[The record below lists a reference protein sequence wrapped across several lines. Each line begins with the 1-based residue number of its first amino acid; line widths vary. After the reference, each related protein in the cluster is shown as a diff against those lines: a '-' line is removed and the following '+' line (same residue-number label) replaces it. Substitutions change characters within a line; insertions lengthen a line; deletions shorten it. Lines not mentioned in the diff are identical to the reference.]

1 MPVRL
6 SVGEFDRRRE
16 VIQVEMEERN
26 LDALCV
32 FSPAQVFY
40 LTGFSFIA
48 TERPISALYRPEND
62 SALLFVPLL
71 EAEHAE
77 EAHVD
82 LVNTYDEYPGKEHP
96 MRRFVR
102 LLIDLELEGS
112 RIGVDADGY
121 AGGYGYVGPP
131 LSELISSDIIAAK
144 DLIECL
150 MWIKSDEEI
159 GLIRESCK
167 WGDLAHRLL
176 QEYTAPGLAETDVS
190 FRASHKAS
198 MQMVDTLGPEYRSM
212 RFGSSPAHAD
222 YRGQI
227 GAQSAIP
234 HSITTNAIL
243 NEGDVLVTGAG
254 SEVGGYLSELERTM
268 ILGTPTEEQRRFF
281 DLMLGAQEL
290 AFESIRPGVRC
301 SDVDCA
307 VSDYYRQHDIMKH
320 WRHHTG
326 HGIGYGMHEAPFL
339 DVGDDTTIEPGM
351 VLTIE
356 PGIYVPGFA
365 GFRHS
370 DTILVTDTGIEI
382 LTSYPRDLDSLVI
395 PV

>member
-1 MPVRL
+1 
-6 SVGEFDRRRE
+6 
-16 VIQVEMEERN
+16 
-26 LDALCV
+26 
-32 FSPAQVFY
+32 
-40 LTGFSFIA
+40 
-48 TERPISALYRPEND
+48 
-62 SALLFVPLL
+62 
-71 EAEHAE
+71 
-77 EAHVD
+77 
-82 LVNTYDEYPGKEHP
+82 
-96 MRRFVR
+96 
-102 LLIDLELEGS
+102 
-112 RIGVDADGY
+112 
-121 AGGYGYVGPP
+121 
-131 LSELISSDIIAAK
+131 
-144 DLIECL
+144 
-150 MWIKSDEEI
+150 
-159 GLIRESCK
+159 
-167 WGDLAHRLL
+167 
-176 QEYTAPGLAETDVS
+176 
-190 FRASHKAS
+190 

-212 RFGSSPAHAD
+212 RFGSFPAHAD

-243 NEGDVLVTGAG
+243 NGGDVLVTGAA

-301 SDVDCA
+301 SDVDCV
-307 VSDYYRQHDIMKH
+307 VSDYYQQHDIVKH

-395 PV
+395 PG

>member
-1 MPVRL
+1 MPIRL
-6 SVGEFDRRRE
+6 SDGEFDRRRK
-16 VIQVEMEERN
+16 VIQTEMEERS

-48 TERPISALYRPEND
+48 TERPIGALYRPEKD
-62 SALLFVPLL
+62 SVLLFVPLL
-71 EAEHAE
+71 EVEHAE
-77 EAHVD
+77 EVHVD
-82 LVNTYDEYPGKEHP
+82 LVYTYDEYPGEQHP
-96 MRRFVR
+96 MKHLVR
-102 LLIDLELEGS
+102 LLVDLELEGS
-112 RIGVDADGY
+112 RIGVDTDGY
-121 AGGYGYVGPP
+121 AGGYGYVGPR
-131 LSELISSDIIAAK
+131 LSELISSEVVAAK
-144 DLIECL
+144 DLIEYL

-159 GLIRESCK
+159 DLIRESCK

-176 QEYTAPGLAETDVS
+176 QEYTAPGLVETDVS
-190 FRASHKAS
+190 FRASHEAS

-212 RFGSSPAHAD
+212 RFGSFPVHAD

-234 HSITTNAIL
+234 HSITTNAIF
-243 NEGDVLVTGAG
+243 NVGDVLVTGAA

-281 DLMLGAQEL
+281 ELMLGVQEL

-307 VSDYYRQHDIMKH
+307 VSNYYQQHDIVKH

-339 DVGDDTTIEPGM
+339 DVGDDTPIEPGM

-356 PGIYVPGFA
+356 PGIYLPGFA

-370 DTILVTDTGIEI
+370 DTVLVTDTGIEI
-382 LTSYPRDLDSLVI
+382 LTSYPRDIDSLVI

>member
-6 SVGEFDRRRE
+6 SDSEFDRRRE

-48 TERPISALYRPEND
+48 TERPISALYRPESD

-176 QEYTAPGLAETDVS
+176 QQYTAPGLAETDIS

-212 RFGSSPAHAD
+212 RFGSFPAHAD

-281 DLMLGAQEL
+281 DLMLGVQEL

-307 VSDYYRQHDIMKH
+307 VSDYYQQHDIVKH

>member
-1 MPVRL
+1 MPIRL
-6 SVGEFDRRRE
+6 SDDEFDRRRK
-16 VIQVEMEERN
+16 VIHAEMEKRS

-48 TERPISALYRPEND
+48 TERPIGAVYRPGRD
-62 SALLFVPLL
+62 SVSLFVPLL
-71 EAEHAE
+71 EVEHAE

-82 LVNTYDEYPGKEHP
+82 LIRTYDEYPGEEHP
-96 MRRFVR
+96 MKRFVQ
-102 LLIDLELEGS
+102 LLTDLELEG
-112 RIGVDADGY
+112 RRVGVDADGY
-121 AGGYGYVGPP
+121 GGGYGYVGPP
-131 LSELISSDIIAAK
+131 LSELAGSDIVVAK
-144 DLIECL
+144 DLIERL

-159 GLIRESCK
+159 ALVRESCK

-176 QEYTAPGLAETDVS
+176 HEYSAAGLVETDVS
-190 FRASHKAS
+190 FRASHDAS
-198 MQMVDTLGPEYRSM
+198 MQMINALGPEYRSM
-212 RFGSSPAHAD
+212 RFGSFPAHAD

-243 NEGDVLVTGAG
+243 AVGDVLVTGAA

-268 ILGTPTEEQRRFF
+268 ILGEPTGEQVRFF
-281 DLMLGAQEL
+281 DLMLGVQEL
-290 AFESIRPGVRC
+290 AFESIRPGARC
-301 SDVDCA
+301 SDVDRA
-307 VSDYYRQHDIMKH
+307 ASGYYRQHGIVRH

-339 DVGDDTTIEPGM
+339 DVGDDTRIEPGM
-351 VLTIE
+351 VLTVE

-370 DTILVTDTGIEI
+370 DTVLVTDTGIEI
-382 LTSYPRDLDSLVI
+382 LTSYPRDLDSLII
-395 PV
+395 PG

>member
-6 SVGEFDRRRE
+6 TDGEFDRRRKI
-16 VIQVEMEERN
+16 IQTEMEKRS

-48 TERPISALYRPEND
+48 TERPIGAIYRPGRD
-62 SALLFVPLL
+62 SVSLFVPLL
-71 EAEHAE
+71 EVEHAE

-82 LVNTYDEYPGKEHP
+82 LVHTYDEYPGKEHP
-96 MRRFVR
+96 MKHFVR
-102 LLIDLELEGS
+102 LLVDLKLEGS

-121 AGGYGYVGPP
+121 AGGYGYVGPR
-131 LSELISSDIIAAK
+131 LSELISSDVVAAK
-144 DLIECL
+144 NLIERL
-150 MWIKSDEEI
+150 MWVKSDEEI

-176 QEYTAPGLAETDVS
+176 QKYSAARLVETDVS
-190 FRASHKAS
+190 FRASHEAS

-212 RFGSSPAHAD
+212 RFGSFPAHAD

-243 NEGDVLVTGAG
+243 NVGDVLVTGAA

-268 ILGTPTEEQRRFF
+268 ILGTPTEEQWRFF
-281 DLMLGAQEL
+281 NLMLGVMEL
-290 AFESIRPGVRC
+290 AFESIQPGVRC

-307 VSDYYRQHDIMKH
+307 VSDYYRQHDIVKH

-339 DVGDDTTIEPGM
+339 DVGDDTPIEPGM

-370 DTILVTDTGIEI
+370 DTVLVTDTGIEI

>member
-1 MPVRL
+1 
-6 SVGEFDRRRE
+6 
-16 VIQVEMEERN
+16 MEKRS

-48 TERPISALYRPEND
+48 TERPIGALYSPEKD

-71 EAEHAE
+71 EVEHAE
-77 EAHVD
+77 DAHVD
-82 LVNTYDEYPGKEHP
+82 LVRTYDEYPGKEHP
-96 MRRFVR
+96 MKRFVQ
-102 LLIDLELEGS
+102 LLVALELEGS

-121 AGGYGYVGPP
+121 AGGYGYVGPQ
-131 LSELISSDIIAAK
+131 LSELISSDIVAAK
-144 DLIECL
+144 DLIERL

-159 GLIRESCK
+159 DLIRESCK

-176 QEYTAPGLAETDVS
+176 QQYTAPGLTETDVS
-190 FRASHKAS
+190 FRASHEAS
-198 MQMVDTLGPEYRSM
+198 MQMVDILGPEYRSM
-212 RFGSSPAHAD
+212 RFGSFPTHAD
-222 YRGQI
+222 FRGQI
-227 GAQSAIP
+227 GMQSAIP

-243 NEGDVLVTGAG
+243 NEGDVLVTGAA

-290 AFESIRPGVRC
+290 AFESIRPGVVC

-307 VSDYYRQHDIMKH
+307 VSDYYLKHDIVKH

-339 DVGDDTTIEPGM
+339 DVGDDTPIEPGM

-370 DTILVTDTGIEI
+370 DTVLVTDTGIEI

>member
-6 SVGEFDRRRE
+6 SNGEFDRRRE
-16 VIQVEMEERN
+16 AIKAEMEGRS

-48 TERPISALYRPEND
+48 TERPIGAIYRPGRD
-62 SALLFVPLL
+62 SVSLFVPLL
-71 EAEHAE
+71 EVEHAE

-82 LVNTYDEYPGKEHP
+82 LVCTYDEYPGKEHP
-96 MRRFVR
+96 MKHFVR
-102 LLIDLELEGS
+102 LLVDLELEGS

-121 AGGYGYVGPP
+121 AGGYGYVGPR
-131 LSELISSDIIAAK
+131 LSELISSDVVAAK
-144 DLIECL
+144 NLIERL
-150 MWIKSDEEI
+150 MWVKSDEEI
-159 GLIRESCK
+159 NLIRESCK

-176 QEYTAPGLAETDVS
+176 QNYSAAGLVETDVS
-190 FRASHKAS
+190 FRASHEAS
-198 MQMVDTLGPEYRSM
+198 MQMVETLGPKYRSM
-212 RFGSSPAHAD
+212 RFGSFPAHAD

-243 NEGDVLVTGAG
+243 NVGDVLVTGAA

-268 ILGTPTEEQRRFF
+268 ILGTPTEEQRHFF
-281 DLMLGAQEL
+281 DLMLGVMEL

-301 SDVDCA
+301 SDVDSA
-307 VSDYYRQHDIMKH
+307 VSDYYQQQDIVKH

-326 HGIGYGMHEAPFL
+326 HGIGYGMHESPFL
-339 DVGDDTTIEPGM
+339 DIGDDTPIEPGM

-370 DTILVTDTGIEI
+370 DTVLVPDTGIEI

>member
-6 SVGEFDRRRE
+6 SDGEFDRRRK

-48 TERPISALYRPEND
+48 TERPIGAIYRPGRD
-62 SALLFVPLL
+62 SVSLFVPLL
-71 EAEHAE
+71 EGEHAE
-77 EAHVD
+77 EIYVD
-82 LVNTYDEYPGKEHP
+82 LVHTYDEYPGKEHP
-96 MRRFVR
+96 MEHFVQ
-102 LLIDLELEGS
+102 LLVDLKLEGS

-121 AGGYGYVGPP
+121 AGGYGYAGPQ
-131 LSELISSDIIAAK
+131 LSELINSDVIVAK

-176 QEYTAPGLAETDVS
+176 QEYTAPGLAETDIS
-190 FRASHKAS
+190 FRASHEAS

-212 RFGSSPAHAD
+212 RFGSFPAHAD

-243 NEGDVLVTGAG
+243 NGGDVLVTGAA

-301 SDVDCA
+301 SDVDCV
-307 VSDYYRQHDIMKH
+307 VSDYYQQHDIVKH

-395 PV
+395 PG

>member
-1 MPVRL
+1 MPVCL
-6 SVGEFDRRRE
+6 SDSEFDRRRKA
-16 VIQVEMEERN
+16 IQAEMEERS

-40 LTGFSFIA
+40 VTGFSFIA
-48 TERPISALYRPEND
+48 TERPIGAIYRPGRD
-62 SALLFVPLL
+62 SVSLFVPLL
-71 EAEHAE
+71 EGEHAE
-77 EAHVD
+77 DANVD
-82 LVNTYDEYPGKEHP
+82 LVHTYDEYPGKTHP
-96 MRRFVR
+96 MKHFAR
-102 LLIDLELEGS
+102 LLVDLELEGS
-112 RIGVDADGY
+112 RAGVDADGY
-121 AGGYGYVGPP
+121 TGGYGYVGPR
-131 LSELISSDIIAAK
+131 LSELINSEIIDAK
-144 DLIECL
+144 DLIERL

-159 GLIRESCK
+159 SLIRESCK
-167 WGDLAHRLL
+167 WGNLAHRLL
-176 QEYTAPGLAETDVS
+176 QQYTAPGLAETDVS
-190 FRASHKAS
+190 FRASHEAS

-212 RFGSSPAHAD
+212 RFGSFPAHAD
-222 YRGQI
+222 FRGQI

-243 NEGDVLVTGAG
+243 KAGDVLVTGAA

-268 ILGTPTEEQRRFF
+268 ILGTPTDEQRRLF
-281 DLMLGAQEL
+281 DLMLGVQEL

-301 SDVDCA
+301 SDVDNT
-307 VSDYYRQHDIMKH
+307 VSDYYQQHDIVQH

-339 DVGDDTTIEPGM
+339 DVGDDTPIEPGM

-370 DTILVTDTGIEI
+370 DTVLVNDTGIET